1 MKRIMGS
8 AIAVGAVIVALGWGM
23 VTVSAQEGEAVVKDR
38 QAAMKQ
44 QGVALVGVKKFLDGS
59 VDQAAATQS
68 ADDLVK
74 VAQSLATMFP
84 KATGMAEFPGKS
96 GAKPIIWTDNDK
108 FMQAQKDM
116 VAQAQKLAAVVK
128 TGDKAAIQEQWSS
141 VSKNGCGGCHTTFR
155 EKLG

>member
-8 AIAVGAVIVALGWGM
+8 AIAIGAVIVALGGGM
-23 VTVSAQEGEAVVKDR
+23 ATVSAQEGEAVVKDR

-44 QGVALVGVKKFLDGS
+44 QGIALVGVKKFLDGS

-68 ADDLVK
+68 A
-74 VAQSLATMFP
+74 
-84 KATGMAEFPGKS
+84 EFPGKS

-108 FMQAQKDM
+108 FIQAQKNM
-116 VAQAQKLAAVVK
+116 LAQAQKLAAAVK
-128 TGDKAAIQEQWSS
+128 AGDKAAIQDQWSN
-141 VSKNGCGGCHTTFR
+141 VSKDGCGGCHTTFR

>member
-1 MKRIMGS
+1 MKRIMVS
-8 AIAVGAVIVALGWGM
+8 AIAVGAVIVALGLGM
-23 VTVSAQEGEAVVKDR
+23 ATVSAQEGEAVVKDR

-44 QGVALVGVKKFLDGS
+44 QGTDLVGVKKFLDGS
-59 VDQAAATQS
+59 VDQAAATHS

-84 KATGMAEFPGKS
+84 KGTGMAEFPGKS

-108 FMQAQKDM
+108 FMQAQQNF
-116 VAQAQKLAAVVK
+116 VAEAQKLAAAVK
-128 TGDKAAIQEQWSS
+128 TGDKTAIQEQWST